1 MLERSDSAGRALRR
15 ASLLEALRE
24 QTKELHTRAE
34 RSGIIADIL
43 HGRATRD
50 GYVLLLQNLL
60 PVYRALEAQLA
71 EHAGSPLVGPFVPQ
85 ELPRADS
92 IEADLRFLAAE
103 TSVPPALPATADYV
117 DAIMQASGGDGS
129 R

>member
-34 RSGIIADIL
+34 RSGFIADIL

-50 GYVLLLQNLL
+50 GYILLLQNLL

-71 EHAGSPLVGPFVPQ
+71 KHKGSPLVGPFVRP
-85 ELPRADS
+85 ELARADS
-92 IEADLRFLAAE
+92 IEADLHFFSAE
-103 TSVPPALPATADYV
+103 TT
-117 DAIMQASGGDGS
+117 
-129 R
+129 

>member
-34 RSGIIADIL
+34 RSGFIADIL

-50 GYVLLLQNLL
+50 GYILLLENLL
-60 PVYRALEAQLA
+60 PVYRTLEAHLTN
-71 EHAGSPLVGPFVPQ
+71 HGGSSLIQPFVRA
-85 ELPRADS
+85 ELARTDS
-92 IEADLRFLAAE
+92 IEADLRALSAP
-103 TSVPPALPATADYV
+103 TSAPPMLPATAHY
-117 DAIMQASGGDGS
+117 
-129 R
+129 